1 MPGNPIHHDVEALF
15 LVGDDLRDALLSHDL
30 PGVRLHAR
38 QMAGMAGLLGFG
50 GVEAAALILI
60 EALSPEG
67 TIPAPAYGP
76 AVFAL
81 SDALNDAT
89 RLIGHA

>member
-1 MPGNPIHHDVEALF
+1 MPGKPIQHDGEALF
-15 LVGDDLRDALLSHDL
+15 RVGDDLRDALLSHDL

-38 QMAGMAGLLGFG
+38 QMADLAALLGFG
-50 GVEAAALILI
+50 GVEAAALTLI
-60 EALSPEG
+60 EALGAEG
-67 TIPAPAYGP
+67 GVQSQAYGT

-81 SDALNDAT
+81 SDALDDAT

>member
-1 MPGNPIHHDVEALF
+1 MLGSPIHHDVEALF
-15 LVGDDLRDALLSHDL
+15 RVGDELRDALLSHDL

-38 QMAGMAGLLGFG
+38 QMADVAVLLGFG
-50 GVEAAALILI
+50 GVEAASLILI
-60 EALSPEG
+60 QALGPEG
-67 TIPAPAYGP
+67 TIPDPSYGP

-81 SDALNDAT
+81 SDALDDAI

>member
-1 MPGNPIHHDVEALF
+1 MPGTPIHQDIEALSHA
-15 LVGDDLRDALLSHDL
+15 GDKLREALLSHDL
-30 PGVRLHAR
+30 PGVRLPAR

-67 TIPAPAYGP
+67 TIPDPAYGP